1 MRRLSWNAGL
11 AGAALIVTTVYAVAQ
26 MAPGANAAGADAAGA
41 DDDDGN
47 DEADEPDDGSLQ
59 QHDAGRPARPHGCA
73 CHAGEEGLKAG
84 PIYRCEG
91 PTKSNFKSESREKQ
105 T

>member
-26 MAPGANAAGADAAGA
+26 MAPGANAAG
-41 DDDDGN
+41 
-47 DEADEPDDGSLQ
+47 ADEPDDGSLQ

>member
-11 AGAALIVTTVYAVAQ
+11 AGAALIVTTVYAR
-26 MAPGANAAGADAAGA
+26 ANAAGAYAAGA
-41 DDDDGN
+41 DDGN

-91 PTKSNFKSESREKQ
+91 PTSPSFKSESREKHR
-105 T
+105 